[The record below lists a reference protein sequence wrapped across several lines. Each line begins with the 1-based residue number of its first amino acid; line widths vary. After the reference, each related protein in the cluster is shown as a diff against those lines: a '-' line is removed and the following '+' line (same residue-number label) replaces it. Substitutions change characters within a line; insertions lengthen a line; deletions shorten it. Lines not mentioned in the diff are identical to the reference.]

1 MGLFLVLFGVAAVIL
16 FIVLC
21 KLQSPAA
28 RLINPH
34 AGWGLVW
41 KLLLSRLGLFK
52 ELFSDLRGDKK
63 EADSSQLGRGRRQV
77 EHSTTRPPYSP
88 TGGSSRKRIG
98 VYSGDEH

>member
-1 MGLFLVLFGVAAVIL
+1 MTVLLEVVVGLFLVLFGVAAVIL

-21 KLQSPAA
+21 
-28 RLINPH
+28 
-34 AGWGLVW
+34 WGLVW

-63 EADSSQLGRGRRQV
+63 EADSSQQGRGRRQV

-98 VYSGDEH
+98 VYSGDKH